1 MLLSAAFERCET
13 YVRRKLRA
21 SGDFTGGEILDAL
34 FREITILGF
43 IGLWLETNTG
53 GRKYNVL
60 RA

>member
-53 GRKYNVL
+53 GGAKV
-60 RA
+60 